1 MATIPAYVHTHTH
14 TQKLFVTFE
23 EISENKYIS
32 FNNYTY
38 IHIMGFPHD
47 SAGKEST
54 CNAGDLG
61 SIPGL
66 GRSPGKGKG
75 YLSLLEWSS
84 ILAWR
89 IQSVGQNLDIQ
100 SQRVRHD

>member
-1 MATIPAYVHTHTH
+1 MATIPAHVHTH
-14 TQKLFVTFE
+14 TQKLFVILE
-23 EISENKYIS
+23 DISEKKYI
-32 FNNYTY
+32 FLNNYTY
-38 IHIMGFPHD
+38 IHIMGFPHG
-47 SAGKEST
+47 SAGKVST

-75 YLSLLEWSS
+75 YLSFLEWSS

-89 IQSVGQNLDIQ
+89 IQSVGQNLDSQ
-100 SQRVRHD
+100 SQRVGHD